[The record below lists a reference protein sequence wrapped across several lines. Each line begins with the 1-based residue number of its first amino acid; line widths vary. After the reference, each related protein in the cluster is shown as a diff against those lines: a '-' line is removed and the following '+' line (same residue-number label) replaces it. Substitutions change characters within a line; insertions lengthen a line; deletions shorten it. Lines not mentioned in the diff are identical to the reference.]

1 MTPFLPRTLPMLA
14 AVAALSG
21 CMSNEEFLASNQQ
34 AAINATESRAKFE
47 LNCEAVTSSVLS
59 SKVASI
65 RRGMSRT
72 EYTIGVRGC
81 NKQATYITYCLNPT
95 TCNAIADTARMGE
108 R

>member
-1 MTPFLPRTLPMLA
+1 MKRLPLSLPVLA
-14 AVAALSG
+14 AATALSG

-47 LNCEAVTSSVLS
+47 LNCESVTSSVLS
-59 SKVASI
+59 SKVTSV
-65 RRGMSRT
+65 RRAMERT

-95 TCNAIADTARMGE
+95 TCNAIANTARTSSP
-108 R
+108 